1 MRAAG
6 EKMLSSGNGSMNN
19 RWILLAV
26 IVLVAAVVILGLR
39 SLGTS
44 DDEPGQQPSPH
55 AIEQQ

>member
-1 MRAAG
+1 
-6 EKMLSSGNGSMNN
+6 MNN

-44 DDEPGQQPSPH
+44 HDEPGQQPSPH